1 MNKRDFCLRLTAG
14 SAYLATLSLQLLPRS
29 LYAAPAPGS
38 SGPATLHTFTDD
50 AGRRIPLNKGFK
62 RILAAGGPAAVF
74 AYAMDPTGLVGWPRA
89 LRDEERPFLHPSVR
103 DLPGTGLL
111 TGRGGEVNLEL
122 VLKHKPDLILD
133 IGSTAP
139 VYVDLANRLE
149 RQTGI
154 PTVLL
159 SGRFEDSSNTL
170 QKLGALLG
178 RERRAAELAA
188 YTTTL
193 LDDAKVFA
201 QSIGIQERPLV
212 YLARGADGL
221 ETATPGSINSEI
233 IERAGGMNVLNA
245 LGPAPR
251 SIVRVS
257 METLYRLNPEV
268 IITWDKAF
276 YQQVFQSPRWQSIS
290 AVTSKRVH
298 LAPLLPFG
306 WIDRPPSINRLIGI
320 PWLQAKLFPGR
331 FRGNLR
337 EETTTFFR
345 LFYGVELTPR
355 QLNAL
360 LGPA

>member
-1 MNKRDFCLRLTAG
+1 
-14 SAYLATLSLQLLPRS
+14 
-29 LYAAPAPGS
+29 
-38 SGPATLHTFTDD
+38 
-50 AGRRIPLNKGFK
+50 
-62 RILAAGGPAAVF
+62 
-74 AYAMDPTGLVGWPRA
+74 VGWPRA
-89 LRDEERPFLHPSVR
+89 LREEEKPFLHPSVR
-103 DLPGTGLL
+103 ELPGTGLL
-111 TGRGGEVNLEL
+111 TGRGGEVNLEV
-122 VLKHKPDLILD
+122 VLKNKPDLILD

-154 PTVLL
+154 PTALL
-159 SGRFEDSSNTL
+159 SGRFEDSAHTL
-170 QKLGALLG
+170 QKLGVLLG
-178 RERRAAELAA
+178 QERRASELAT
-188 YTTTL
+188 YTTKL
-193 LDDAKVFA
+193 LEDAKVFS

-221 ETATPGSINSEI
+221 ETATPGSINAEI

-257 METLYRLNPEV
+257 METIYRLNPEV

-276 YQQVFQSPRWQSIS
+276 YQQIFQSPRWQSIS
-290 AVTSKRVH
+290 AVVTKRVY

-331 FRGNLR
+331 SRGDLHD
-337 EETTTFFR
+337 ETGKFFR
-345 LFYGVELTPR
+345 LFYGVELTSK
-355 QLNAL
+355 QLDEL

>member
-1 MNKRDFCLRLTAG
+1 MNKRDFCRRITLG
-14 SAYLATLSLQLLPRS
+14 SAALATVS
-29 LYAAPAPGS
+29 AVTAPGLTRTALAS
-38 SGPATLHTFTDD
+38 ESVASRSGTGFRDD
-50 AGRRIPLNKGFK
+50 AGRSIPLTGRYK

-74 AYAMDPTGLVGWPRA
+74 AYAISPTGLVGWPRA
-89 LRDEERPFLHPSVR
+89 LREEEKPFLHPSVR
-103 DLPGTGLL
+103 ELPGTGLL
-111 TGRGGEVNLEL
+111 TGRGGEVNLEV
-122 VLKHKPDLILD
+122 VLKNKPDLILD

-154 PTVLL
+154 PTALL
-159 SGRFEDSSNTL
+159 SGRFEDSAHTL
-170 QKLGALLG
+170 QKLGVLLG
-178 RERRAAELAA
+178 QERRASELAT
-188 YTTTL
+188 YTTKL
-193 LDDAKVFA
+193 LEDAKVFS

-221 ETATPGSINSEI
+221 ETATPGSINAEI

-257 METLYRLNPEV
+257 METIYRLNPEV

-276 YQQVFQSPRWQSIS
+276 YQQIFQSPRWQSIS
-290 AVTSKRVH
+290 AVVTKRVY

-331 FRGNLR
+331 FRGDLHD
-337 EETTTFFR
+337 ETGKFFR
-345 LFYGVELTPR
+345 LFYGVELTSK
-355 QLNAL
+355 QLDEL